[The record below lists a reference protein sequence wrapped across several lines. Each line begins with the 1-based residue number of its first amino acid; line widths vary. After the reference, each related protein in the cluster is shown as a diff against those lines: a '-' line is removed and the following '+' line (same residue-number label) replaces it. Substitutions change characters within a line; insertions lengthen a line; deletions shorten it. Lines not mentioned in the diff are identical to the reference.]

1 MGRMMV
7 WLEGEKGQFSERKSL
22 EGVMSV
28 IPEFGFQLKA
38 FERLARRRLL
48 TRGDLSFVK
57 AILAA
62 ERRKV
67 RRVIT
72 N

>member
-28 IPEFGFQLKA
+28 IPEFGF
-38 FERLARRRLL
+38 
-48 TRGDLSFVK
+48 
-57 AILAA
+57 
-62 ERRKV
+62 
-67 RRVIT
+67 
-72 N
+72 